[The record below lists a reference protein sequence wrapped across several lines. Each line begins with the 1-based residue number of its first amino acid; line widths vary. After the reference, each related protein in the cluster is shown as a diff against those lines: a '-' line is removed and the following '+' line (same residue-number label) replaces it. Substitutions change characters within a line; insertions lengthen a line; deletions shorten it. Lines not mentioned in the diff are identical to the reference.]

1 MEKKTEDVV
10 EVQENI
16 QVDDE
21 RKWCVYCHTN
31 KTNGKKYF
39 GITSKPVEQRWK
51 KGNGYDKTHTY
62 FYKAIQKYGWDG
74 FNHEIIAEH
83 LTEQEAK
90 EKEIELILFYK
101 TNCRRYNNPTYGYNC
116 TDGGDGTSG
125 HVVTEETRKKISEA
139 VLNNYRT
146 TGRKP
151 WNYGIPMSS
160 EQKEQMR
167 QAHLGKPLSKETR
180 KKLSDAKKGKR
191 PSNFDMLRSEE
202 VLKKNAEARRGKR
215 RSDETRKKISD
226 VKKGK
231 HTGIDS
237 SRFRPVYCIELNE
250 LFWGAKEAQNKYGF
264 SSANIGA
271 CCRGQRN
278 YAYRHPKTDDKLH
291 WIYATD
297 AIEQKYI
304 TQQQLYD
311 YIDNSKEKETD
322 TYGIMEKE

>member
-1 MEKKTEDVV
+1 MKEKTEDVI
-10 EVQENI
+10 EVQKNTRL
-16 QVDDE
+16 DDE

-31 KTNGKKYF
+31 KVNGKKYF
-39 GITSKPVEQRWK
+39 GITSKSVEERWK

-74 FNHEIIAEH
+74 FDHEIIADH

-125 HVVTEETRKKISEA
+125 HIVTEETRKKISEA

-151 WNYGIPMSS
+151 WNYGLPMPS

-167 QAHLGKPLSKETR
+167 QAHLGKPLSEEHR
-180 KKLSDAKKGKR
+180 QKLSDVKKGKR

-202 VLKKNAEARRGKR
+202 VLKKNAEARRGSV
-215 RSDETRKKISD
+215 RSKETKNKIS
-226 VKKGK
+226 VATKGK
-231 HTGIDS
+231 NTGVDNP
-237 SRFRPVYCIELNE
+237 RFHPVYCIELDE
-250 LFWGAKEAQNKYGF
+250 LFWGAKEAKNKYGF
-264 SSANIGA
+264 NSGNVGS
-271 CCRGQRN
+271 CCRGERN
-278 YAYRHPKTDDKLH
+278 YTGRHPKTNIKLH
-291 WIYATD
+291 WIYATE
-297 AIEQKYI
+297 AIEKKYI
-304 TQQQLYD
+304 TQQQLD
-311 YIDNSKEKETD
+311 EYIQFVKQKGNDA
-322 TYGIMEKE
+322 